1 MKPQATLEI
10 LSAEAPATRHSVP
23 AGPDVTLA
31 DALAEAGF
39 PLNTRCGQRGWC
51 RGCQV
56 ELRDGE
62 LQQSSATVSAP
73 ALVRACRVRLPAGGR
88 AVIRLSAQARLD
100 TDAQVGDA
108 FVIDTPYALDPRF
121 PLTAERDTLCAVD
134 LGTTTVV
141 VVLADGHTGR
151 VLARAGA
158 FNTQMRHGDN
168 VLTRIVHA
176 GGPGGLAALQ
186 HTVVHDTLAPLLAR
200 ACADAARPPGRI
212 AGLTVAGNTTMLHL
226 LAGEDPTP
234 LGVAPFTPRFL
245 DARDVPAESI
255 GLREA
260 VPELPAGTIVHLLP
274 GLSAY
279 VGADLAAGLCA
290 TGMAFDT
297 KPSLLV
303 DLGTNGEI
311 VLQQGGRFLACATA
325 AGPAFEGAGL
335 LSGTRAQQGA
345 IERIRIEPGTF
356 ALACRLI
363 GGGAPASALG
373 LCGSAY
379 VDFLAEG
386 RRTGLLTPAGRFA
399 DEAWQALPAGRRA
412 RRHGARTLV
421 VTDGR
426 DGPGVEISERDLAAL
441 LQAKAAVGAG
451 IETLLARAG
460 VAPGQLERLY
470 LAGGFGLHL
479 EVAHALAIGLLPGV
493 AAETVRVVGNTS
505 LAGALL
511 SGLDRAAGH
520 ELGRLRRRT
529 EVVDLNSRPDF
540 EDRYLDHLHLP
551 G

>member
-1 MKPQATLEI
+1 MKPQATLEV
-10 LSAEAPATRHSVP
+10 LSAGAPATRHTVP
-23 AGPDVTLA
+23 AGPEVTLA

-56 ELRDGE
+56 DLRDGE

-73 ALVRACRVRLPAGGR
+73 AVVRACRVRLPSGGR
-88 AVIRLSAQARLD
+88 AVIRLPAQARLEA
-100 TDAQVGDA
+100 DAQVGDS
-108 FVIDTPYALDPRF
+108 FVIDTPYALEPRF
-121 PLTAERDTLCAVD
+121 PITEERDTLCAID

-141 VVLADGHTGR
+141 VLLADGRTGR
-151 VLARAGA
+151 VLARAGS

-176 GGPGGLAALQ
+176 GGTGGLATLQ
-186 HTVVHDTLAPLLAR
+186 HTVVHETLAPLLLR
-200 ACADAARPPGRI
+200 ACADAARAPGRI

-245 DARDVPAESI
+245 DARDLPAASI
-255 GLREA
+255 GLLAA
-260 VPELPAGTIVHLLP
+260 VPALPADTTVHLLP

-290 TGMAFDT
+290 TGMTFDT
-297 KPSLLV
+297 EPSLLV

-311 VLQQGGRFLACATA
+311 VLQKDGRFLACATA

-345 IERIRIEPGTF
+345 IERVRIEPGTF
-356 ALACRLI
+356 ALTCGLI
-363 GGGAPASALG
+363 GTGASAAAVG

-379 VDFLAEG
+379 VDLLAEG
-386 RRTGLLTPAGRFA
+386 RRSGLLTPEGRFA
-399 DEAWQALPAGRRA
+399 DEAWRALPEERRA

-421 VTDGR
+421 VAPGR
-426 DGPGVEISERDLAAL
+426 DGQAVEVSERDLATL

-460 VAPGQLERLY
+460 IAPGQLARLY

-479 EVAHALAIGLLPGV
+479 EVSHALAIGLLPGV

-511 SGLDRAAGH
+511 SALDRAAGH

-529 EVVDLNSRPDF
+529 EVVDLNSQPDF
-540 EDRYLDHLHLP
+540 EDRYLDHLRLP